1 MAEPLTLAIGR
12 IPKTEALFTG
22 AVTDPALTL
31 DLPAFPDITRAFAPM
46 VREGRFP
53 ASEIA
58 IATFLMAKA
67 GGAPLVLLPAV
78 LLERFQ
84 DQAMV
89 CLQGSAIR
97 GPEDLRG
104 ARVGVRAY
112 SQTTGMWLRGIL
124 AERHGI
130 APDAI
135 RWTTFEDAHVAG
147 YRDPDLVARA
157 EPGQKLDAMLLAG
170 ELDAAIFGTV
180 FPPGV
185 RTVFPDAAAAAADF
199 RTAYGFMPVNH
210 LVCVRADVVRDR
222 AGDLPRLLAMLRAS
236 GARVTTRAELNP
248 AIAVAARFCA
258 TQGLTPRTLTVDEVW
273 DGLPGAI
280 A

>member
-1 MAEPLTLAIGR
+1 MPEPLTLAIGR
-12 IPKTEALFTG
+12 IAKTEALFTG
-22 AVTDPALTL
+22 AVADPALPL
-31 DLPAFPDITRAFAPM
+31 DLPAFPDVTRAFAPM

-67 GGAPLVLLPAV
+67 GGAPLVLLPCV
-78 LLERFQ
+78 LLQRFQ
-84 DQAMV
+84 DQAMF
-89 CLQGSAIR
+89 CLAGSPIR
-97 GPEDLRG
+97 GPADLRG
-104 ARVGVRAY
+104 ARIGVRAY

-130 APDAI
+130 PPDAM

-147 YRDPDLVARA
+147 YRDPDFVTRA
-157 EPGQKLDAMLLAG
+157 QPGQKLDAMLLAG

-199 RTAYGFMPVNH
+199 RAAYGFMPVNH

-222 AGDLPRLLAMLRAS
+222 AADLPRLLALLKAAGADVPSRA
-236 GARVTTRAELNP
+236 ALNP
-248 AIAVAARFCA
+248 ALAVAARFCT
-258 TQGLTPRTLTVDEVW
+258 TQGLTPRTLTLDEIW
-273 DGLPGAI
+273 AGLPEGI
-280 A
+280 G

>member
-1 MAEPLTLAIGR
+1 MPDPLTLAIGR
-12 IPKTEALFTG
+12 IPQTEALFTG
-22 AVTDPALTL
+22 AVADPALPL

-67 GGAPLVLLPAV
+67 GGAPLVLLPVV

-84 DQAMV
+84 DQAMF
-89 CLQGSAIR
+89 CLKDSPIR

-124 AERHGI
+124 AERHDIPPG
-130 APDAI
+130 AM

-147 YRDPDLVARA
+147 YRDPDFVARA
-157 EPGQKLDAMLLAG
+157 EPGQKLDAMLLEGA
-170 ELDAAIFGTV
+170 LDAAIFGTV

-199 RTAYGFMPVNH
+199 RAAFGFMPVNH
-210 LVCVRADVVRDR
+210 LVCVRAEVARDR
-222 AGDLPRLLAMLRAS
+222 AADLPRLLALLRKA
-236 GARVTTRAELNP
+236 GARVTTRAALNP
-248 AIAVAARFCA
+248 AIAVAARFCTA
-258 TQGLTPRTLTVDEVW
+258 QGLTPRTLGVDEVW
-273 DGLPGAI
+273 AGLPEAV